1 VEEVGD
7 FPCLYVPEMTED
19 EEERLSLHR
28 DLLKR
33 YHASPFHIVLSSKKK
48 EVERYSDKFKREDER
63 QPLESVLHVHSGWL
77 PMELRKPK
85 PRSASTA
92 NHLADLRV
100 RTTSNEDLLLG
111 ELSSA
116 MPVALP
122 LAHDENLASVQS
134 IPSYPPSSFLS
145 LLPPTMLT
153 TPTVSSTSTE
163 HAETPT
169 TKRKRLQKGTEIEK
183 PSTSKKPKVT
193 QEEPTKTKKTK
204 TPTKTTTETPKRKK
218 TTTTKD
224 TAKGTDKGAGKSKEK
239 GKQKEQ
245 DKEQKQAVRL
255 DFKNLTKHKVTE
267 LRQYCKAYGLTP
279 KTRNKQGLI
288 EAIVA
293 HRASVSSSTTVSPPG
308 SITETPVV
316 RKRSRSSSIP
326 TATSVVGSVSTL
338 APSTAASTSTT
349 TSIPSILD
357 IPIALAPEPVVF
369 DAETAAPVPEENVE
383 QVNVAE
389 DQRRDEE
396 LTEEERLERQ
406 LSLLAPTDKIT
417 ALELKELQARRQGI
431 DDEEEEDQT
440 RNVGGEEEDEEEN
453 DYNERYESDSEDGGK
468 SDSENEAFF

>member
-1 VEEVGD
+1 
-7 FPCLYVPEMTED
+7 
-19 EEERLSLHR
+19 
-28 DLLKR
+28 
-33 YHASPFHIVLSSKKK
+33 
-48 EVERYSDKFKREDER
+48 
-63 QPLESVLHVHSGWL
+63 
-77 PMELRKPK
+77 
-85 PRSASTA
+85 
-92 NHLADLRV
+92 
-100 RTTSNEDLLLG
+100 
-111 ELSSA
+111 
-116 MPVALP
+116 
-122 LAHDENLASVQS
+122 
-134 IPSYPPSSFLS
+134 
-145 LLPPTMLT
+145 
-153 TPTVSSTSTE
+153 
-163 HAETPT
+163 
-169 TKRKRLQKGTEIEK
+169 
-183 PSTSKKPKVT
+183 
-193 QEEPTKTKKTK
+193 
-204 TPTKTTTETPKRKK
+204 
-218 TTTTKD
+218 
-224 TAKGTDKGAGKSKEK
+224 
-239 GKQKEQ
+239 
-245 DKEQKQAVRL
+245 
-255 DFKNLTKHKVTE
+255 VTE